1 MSKINRLD
9 EVFDKEK
16 VSNRRIAKLVG
27 KSEETISRWRNN
39 RRQPSLENLEK
50 ISKLLK
56 IDRRQLLHE
65 SEWQDNDSNEES

>member
-9 EVFDKEK
+9 EVFDEEK

-39 RRQPSLENLEK
+39 HRQPSLENLEI
-50 ISKLLK
+50 ISKFLK
-56 IDRRQLLHE
+56 IDRRQLLHK
-65 SEWQDNDSNEES
+65 SEWQDDSNKES

>member
-9 EVFDKEK
+9 EVFDEEK

-39 RRQPSLENLEK
+39 HRQPSLENLEI
-50 ISKLLK
+50 ISKFLK
-56 IDRRQLLHE
+56 IDRRQLLHK
-65 SEWQDNDSNEES
+65 SEWQHDSNKES